1 MSNHVFSRKPVQVDK
16 VNTKYRKIDSKIPC
30 EGTEEVLK
38 KLDKLESRSMHGQLP
53 IIWDSAR
60 NFNIF
65 DIKKNKFLDFTSAIF
80 FANVG
85 HSNPKVSNAMN
96 DSLNKPLIGCYAYGN
111 EIRAKY
117 LEKLIKFAGDGFDKA
132 FLLSAGT
139 ETTEAALKLMRMY
152 GKSVGKKNL
161 GIIGIE
167 NNWHGRTLGAQMMSS
182 NASQKEWVGKLDEH
196 IFHIPFPYEWDLNG
210 ESGKS
215 FFNKGIN
222 KLIADKNLN
231 PKEDITGM
239 IFEAFQGWGA
249 IFYPKD
255 FIKAAEEF
263 CLKND
268 ILITF
273 DEMQSGFARTGKAFG
288 YLHYDI
294 NPDLICC
301 GKGMGN
307 GFPLSGVLG
316 KKEIMDLPEIGNMS
330 STHSANPLSCAAGL
344 AVIEEIESKNLIEES
359 RVKGE
364 LVKSKL
370 NQLKDNSEG
379 RISYINCT
387 GLIAAILFKDPK
399 SGKPD
404 NLLASKI
411 SERCYQKG
419 LLVVHT
425 GRESIKIGPP
435 LTITKEALEEG
446 IDVLIEAFFEIIKE
460 I

>member
-1 MSNHVFSRKPVQVDK
+1 MSNYVFSRKPVQVDK
-16 VNTKYRKIDSKIPC
+16 VNTKHRAINTDIPC
-30 EGTEEVLK
+30 EGTEEVLIS
-38 KLDKLESRSMHGQLP
+38 LDKLESKSMHGQLP
-53 IIWDSAR
+53 IIWDSAKD
-60 NFNIF
+60 FNVF
-65 DIKKNKFLDFTSAIF
+65 DIKNNKFIDFTSAIF

-85 HSNPKVSNAMN
+85 HSNPLVSKAMS
-96 DSLNKPLIGCYAYGN
+96 DSINNPLIGCYAYGN

-117 LEKLIKFAGDGFDKA
+117 LEKLIKFAGKSFDKA

-152 GKSVGKKNL
+152 GQSVGKKNL

-182 NASQKEWVGKLDEH
+182 NSSQKKWVGKLDEY
-196 IFHIPFPYEWDLNG
+196 IYHIPFPYEWALNG

-215 FFNKGIN
+215 FFDKGIE
-222 KLIADKNLN
+222 KLILEKNLN

-255 FIKAAEEF
+255 FVKAAEEF

-268 ILITF
+268 ILIAF
-273 DEMQSGFARTGKAFG
+273 DEMQSGFARTGEAFG
-288 YLHYDI
+288 YQHYDI
-294 NPDLICC
+294 SPDLICC

-307 GFPLSGVLG
+307 GFPLSGVIG
-316 KKEIMDLPEIGNMS
+316 KQEIMDLPEVGNMS
-330 STHSANPLSCAAGL
+330 STHSANPLSCSAGL

-359 RVKGE
+359 RLKGHFLRE
-364 LVKSKL
+364 KL
-370 NQLKDNSEG
+370 NQLKDNSKG
-379 RISYINCT
+379 RISYINCK
-387 GLIAAILFKDPK
+387 GLIAAILFQDPK
-399 SGKPD
+399 SGNPD
-404 NLLASKI
+404 SLLASKI

-446 IDVLIEAFFEIIKE
+446 IDVLIETFFELTKE